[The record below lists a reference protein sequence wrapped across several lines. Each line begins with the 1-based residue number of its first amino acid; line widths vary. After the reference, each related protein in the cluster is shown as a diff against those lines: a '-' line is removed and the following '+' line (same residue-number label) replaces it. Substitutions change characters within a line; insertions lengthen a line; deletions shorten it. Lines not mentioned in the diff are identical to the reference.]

1 MKTEREYATEIIA
14 NAPGPRVTVLELG
27 AHHGNDT
34 VLLYDAATKPITL
47 VAVEADPRNVPIL
60 ERRVEQRQVNI
71 LYAAVWSRA
80 SKVILHLAEG
90 RGDGS
95 SSVRKPL
102 RHLEHFPDIRFSG
115 AVEVAAM
122 TLDGIAERYGIEQVD
137 LIWCD
142 IQGAERNMIAGGAK
156 TLART
161 RWLLTECDRIEMYEG
176 QATRDELLELLPDW
190 GLIAEWPEN
199 ANLLL
204 RNRRAA

>member
-34 VLLYDAATKPITL
+34 VLLYDATTKPITY
-47 VAVEADPRNVPIL
+47 VAIEADPRNVPIL
-60 ERRVEQRQVNI
+60 QRRIENRLISI
-71 LYAAVWSRA
+71 LHAAVWDGTGEVA
-80 SKVILHLAEG
+80 LHIAEG

-95 SSVRKPL
+95 SSARKPL
-102 RHLEHFPDIRFSG
+102 LHLEHFPDVAFRDTIR
-115 AVEVAAM
+115 VPAM
-122 TLDGIAERYGIEQVD
+122 TLDAISSMCALGKID

-142 IQGAERNMIAGGAK
+142 IQGAEKNMIAGGHA

-161 RWLLTECDRIEMYEG
+161 RWLLTECDRVEMYEG

-190 GLIAEWPEN
+190 ELIAEWPED

-204 RNRRAA
+204 RNRI